1 MIFVSNIH
9 VLLKFRGGKAVTLL
23 SNGSIIP
30 QDLRIQGYLENSKV
44 IGESQIYKGKKTV
57 LLERKYSVMLGQNGH
72 GKSQNKM

>member
-57 LLERKYSVMLGQNGH
+57 LLERKYSVLLGQNGH
-72 GKSQNKM
+72 GKS